1 MIKVTKLNSDEIV
14 VNAEL
19 IEFVEA
25 NPDTVISLTNG
36 KKIIVRESPD
46 EIIQRAAAYRRL
58 ALGLDIRNSNEQTA
72 DKGE

>member
-58 ALGLDIRNSNEQTA
+58 ALKIKILIPLRLP
-72 DKGE
+72 

>member
-25 NPDTVISLTNG
+25 SPDTIISLTNG
-36 KKIIVRESPD
+36 KKIMVKETPD
-46 EIIQRAAAYRRL
+46 EIIKRAAAYRRL
-58 ALGLDIRNSNEQTA
+58 ALGLDLREV
-72 DKGE
+72 DKGGIT

>member
-1 MIKVTKLNSDEIV
+1 MIKVTKLNNDQIV

-46 EIIQRAAAYRRL
+46 EIIHRAAAYRRL
-58 ALGLDIRNSNEQTA
+58 ALGIDIRNSEKQTA